1 MSNTKVTQLPPTLG
15 VKDPDVRNFLDAL
28 VNAWDH
34 RSGNTDAESEDRFIT
49 AREFGDLATN
59 AVLNTL
65 ASAIPGGS
73 VTPGIQPVTPGNV
86 GTIITSLSDEIKKS
100 ILYELL
106 GTEFETI
113 NVSELRTRIN
123 NAFSLAESYLKD
135 TNAVIANE
143 AIARENG
150 DSALTYTL
158 SLQASRIGDAE
169 ALITEEANTRSSQY
183 QATTQT
189 LSTQA
194 SRIGTVEG
202 AITSEAST
210 RVNKDNALAA
220 TVNRIWAAIGNN
232 GAGIEDG
239 QLAAVSPVAS
249 QATKWNTLQAEVI
262 DPNTGVSRVASLR
275 TDFTSYADRTDGTL
289 RSVYSVRVQST
300 TGSPARTVVGGFGL
314 ALTQSGDAGPTID
327 FGVRA
332 DKFWVGSISGQGD
345 LPFVVLTAPT
355 SVNGAVRP
363 AGTYIKDA
371 FIGTAAIGTLQVAGG
386 SVTSM
391 SYGSGGG
398 QGISAGGSVVGC
410 SCSLQMPAGSTGVV
424 IVANATTGPSG
435 TDQASGYLSIVRS
448 DGAQLGFTAYS
459 MVQSSQFSAVV
470 TGFDSSPPPNGAS
483 YSLVISNPSSG
494 PGGNRAMSVQTCA
507 IIATGGKR

>member
-34 RSGNTDAESEDRFIT
+34 RSGNTDSESEDRFIT
-49 AREFGDLATN
+49 AREFEALATN
-59 AVLNTL
+59 AVVSTL

-86 GTIITSLSDEIKKS
+86 GSIITSLSDEIKKS

-113 NVSELRTRIN
+113 NVSEVRARIN
-123 NAFSLAESYLKD
+123 GAFDLAEKYLKD
-135 TNAVIANE
+135 TNAIIAEE

-169 ALITEEANTRSSQY
+169 SLITEEANTRASQY
-183 QATTQT
+183 QATTLA

-220 TVNRIWAAIGNN
+220 TVNRIWAAIG
-232 GAGIEDG
+232 GTSAGIEDQ
-239 QLAAVSPVAS
+239 QLAVVSPVAA
-249 QATKWNTLQAEVI
+249 QTTKWNTLQSEVI
-262 DPNTGVSRVASLR
+262 DPNTGTSRITALR
-275 TDFTSYADRTDGTL
+275 TDFSTYANKTDGTL

-314 ALTQSGDAGPTID
+314 ALTQSGTEGPTID

-332 DKFWVGSISGQGD
+332 DKFWVGSISGVGD

-355 SVNGAVRP
+355 TVNGVTRP

-398 QGISAGGSVVGC
+398 QSISAGGTVTGC
-410 SCSLQMPAGSTGVV
+410 SCSLRMPAGSTGVV
-424 IVANATTGPSG
+424 IVANATTGPTG
-435 TDQASGYLSIVRS
+435 DQATGYLSIVRS

-459 MVQSSQFSAVV
+459 MVQGSQFSAVV
-470 TGFDSSPPPNGAS
+470 TGFDSSPPVNGAS
-483 YSLVISNPSSG
+483 YSLLVSNASSG
-494 PGGNRAMSVQTCA
+494 PGGNSGMFIQTCA
-507 IIATGGKR
+507 IVATGGKR